1 MTIGAGEARVDD
13 RRQGAIGPG
22 RGLRATRIALFAFFL
37 LNGVGIASWA
47 AHIPDAKRKFGFSD
61 ATLGLALLALA
72 LGSVGT
78 LVFGGQL
85 VARVGSRRVTAVA
98 ALVFC
103 LALPLLLLVPSVPL
117 LFVVLPIFGACIG
130 AMEVAVNVQAV
141 AVEARYERP
150 IMSTFHALFSV
161 GGLLGAALASLTL
174 ALDIAPGAHLAA
186 VGLVLAALTALSLP
200 HLLRIDDDAPDDSA
214 AFVLPTGPLLGLS
227 LLAFFCLVAEGA
239 MADWSAVYLHDTLGT
254 DPAFAASGYAA
265 FSIAMA
271 AGRFGG
277 DALRARFHAVTLV
290 RASGILAAVGLGAAL
305 IIGQP
310 VATLVGLAC
319 VGLGLANIVPILFT
333 AAGQTP
339 GIAPGMG
346 IAAVASVGY
355 FGFLLG
361 PPAIGFVA
369 RATSLT
375 LGLGLVV
382 ALIALIA
389 LCAGGASRANQ
400 PATPPRAEVGALA
413 PRGES

>member
-1 MTIGAGEARVDD
+1 MGARADMTA
-13 RRQGAIGPG
+13 GPG
-22 RGLRATRIALFAFFL
+22 RSLRATRAALFAFFL

-47 AHIPDAKRKFGFSD
+47 AHIPAVKQKFGFTD

-85 VARVGSRRVTAVA
+85 VARIGSRRTIIA
-98 ALVFC
+98 AAFVFC
-103 LALPLLLLVPSVPL
+103 LALPLLLLAPSTPL
-117 LFVVLPIFGACIG
+117 LFAVLPIFGACIG
-130 AMEVAVNVQAV
+130 AMEVAINVQAV
-141 AVEARYERP
+141 AIEARYGRP

-174 ALDIAPGAHLAA
+174 ALGVAPGAHLVA
-186 VGLVLAALTALSLP
+186 VGLGLAALTAFSLP
-200 HLLRIDDDAPDDSA
+200 HLLPADDAAPGDSP

-239 MADWSAVYLHDTLGT
+239 MADWSAVYLRDTLGT

-265 FSIAMA
+265 FSVAMA

-290 RASGILAAVGLGAAL
+290 RASGVLAAAGLGVAL
-305 IIGQP
+305 LVGQP
-310 VATLVGLAC
+310 VAALVGLAC
-319 VGLGLANIVPILFT
+319 VGLGLANIVPVLFT

-361 PPAIGFVA
+361 PPVIGFVA

-375 LGLGLVV
+375 SGLGLVAV
-382 ALIALIA
+382 LIALIA
-389 LCAGGASRANQ
+389 LCAGGVNHADR
-400 PATPPRAEVGALA
+400 PATPSRAAGGALA

>member
-1 MTIGAGEARVDD
+1 
-13 RRQGAIGPG
+13 
-22 RGLRATRIALFAFFL
+22 LRAARAALFAFFL

-47 AHIPDAKRKFGFSD
+47 AHIPDVKQKFGFTD

-78 LVFGGQL
+78 LVFGGHL
-85 VARVGSRRVTAVA
+85 VARIGSRRMTTVA
-98 ALVFC
+98 AFVFC
-103 LALPLLLLVPSVPL
+103 LALPLLLLAPSPAF
-117 LFVVLPIFGACIG
+117 LFIVLPIFGACIG
-130 AMEVAVNVQAV
+130 AMEVAMNVQAV
-141 AVEARYERP
+141 AIEARYGRP

-174 ALDIAPGAHLAA
+174 ALTVAPGAHLAA
-186 VGLVLAALTALSLP
+186 VGFGLAALTAVSLP
-200 HLLRIDDDAPDDSA
+200 HLLPTDDAAPDDSP

-239 MADWSAVYLHDTLGT
+239 MADWSAVYLRDTLGT
-254 DPAFAASGYAA
+254 NPAFAASGYAA

-290 RASGILAAVGLGAAL
+290 RASGILAAVGLGVAL
-305 IIGQP
+305 LVAQP

-319 VGLGLANIVPILFT
+319 VGLGLANIVPVLFT

-361 PPAIGFVA
+361 PPVIGFVA

-375 LGLGLVV
+375 IGLGLVAV
-382 ALIALIA
+382 LIALIA
-389 LCAGGASRANQ
+389 LCAGGVNHADRPATSSRAGG
-400 PATPPRAEVGALA
+400 GALA

>member
-1 MTIGAGEARVDD
+1 MDGELGDHGVPSAS
-13 RRQGAIGPG
+13 
-22 RGLRATRIALFAFFL
+22 LRATRLALFAFFL

-47 AHIPDAKRKFGFSD
+47 AHIPDVKQKFGFSD

-78 LVFGGQL
+78 LIFGGPL
-85 VARVGSRRVTAVA
+85 VTRVGSRRMTGIA
-98 ALVFC
+98 AFVFC
-103 LALPLLLLVPSVPL
+103 LALALLLIAPSAPL
-117 LFVVLPIFGACIG
+117 FFVVLPFFGACIG
-130 AMEVAVNVQAV
+130 AMEVALNVQAV
-141 AVEARYERP
+141 AVEARYACP

-174 ALDIAPGAHLAA
+174 ALGIAPGAHLAVVAIALA
-186 VGLVLAALTALSLP
+186 VLTAFSLP
-200 HLLRIDDDAPDDSA
+200 QLLPADDMASDDSP

-227 LLAFFCLVAEGA
+227 VLAFFCLVAEGA
-239 MADWSAVYLHDTLGT
+239 MADWSAVYLRDTLGT
-254 DPAFAASGYAA
+254 GPAFAASGYAA

-290 RASGILAAVGLGAAL
+290 RASGILAAVGLGVALLIGHPIAA
-305 IIGQP
+305 
-310 VATLVGLAC
+310 LVGLAC
-319 VGLGLANIVPILFT
+319 VGLGLANIVPVLFT

-339 GIAPGMG
+339 GIASGMG

-361 PPAIGFVA
+361 PPVIGFVA

-375 LGLGLVV
+375 IGLGLV
-382 ALIALIA
+382 ALLIALIA
-389 LCAGGASRANQ
+389 VCAGGASHADRPAMPKRADI
-400 PATPPRAEVGALA
+400 GALA
-413 PRGES
+413 PRGEG